1 MCLFCEYHVVLTPAL
16 RSSCHVSWIDMSF
29 KVSYNCWT
37 LTISCKIDFD
47 FTEIETT
54 IFQFVLPSDRHV
66 VRIHHLKVVQ
76 QCQQRSHWQCS
87 LTWCEHDTVLSPRA
101 VEVPVSPQVT
111 KLSHDMLPA
120 LLFGWY
126 RTGCCDRW
134 LAMRTCMLDI
144 LYVWLPC
151 GLPASTCSIQH
162 NMPIMNN
169 STVLNTTLTCSLHYC
184 HWLNHFKFVLVQL
197 HHKPV
202 VTLI

>member
-1 MCLFCEYHVVLTPAL
+1 MLVLWVHVVPTPAL
-16 RSSCHVSWIDMSF
+16 RSSCLISWIDMSF

-66 VRIHHLKVVQ
+66 VWIHHLKGVQ

-87 LTWCEHDTVLSPRA
+87 LTWCEHDTVLSPCA

-120 LLFGWY
+120 LFFGWY

-144 LYVWLPC
+144 LYVWLPPVYRHLHAVFNMTC
-151 GLPASTCSIQH
+151 PSWMIQQFWTRRSPVLSTIVTDWTISNSCWF
-162 NMPIMNN
+162 N
-169 STVLNTTLTCSLHYC
+169 STTN
-184 HWLNHFKFVLVQL
+184 QL
-197 HHKPV
+197 
-202 VTLI
+202 